1 MRDPRPHL
9 APQVLILTY
18 CREPSLLASGT
29 LLVFRTLRIG
39 FPTAEVTVID
49 NASVPEA
56 RPAIRAAAEAAGCE
70 YIQRDPEIVHAEF
83 LREVILGA
91 NYAGSVV
98 LLDPD
103 VIFWSNCEGWRIG
116 RLLAGRML
124 PEFMDEFTRCRTLA
138 RLHTSFLW
146 IRDVAALR
154 ERVSALMTTYF
165 DFDPFP
171 PRMFA
176 MDGAWYRGDTMA
188 FLCGALPE
196 EVQPFGE
203 EELNAYD
210 HLFCGSHLDLV
221 LRDVPHETQM
231 FLKWAHAQALA
242 DPSRLRGLW
251 RQQEDYF
258 RLRSPAGTKGAPYRP
273 VETG

>member
-1 MRDPRPHL
+1 L

-29 LLVFRTLRIG
+29 LLVFRTLRVG
-39 FPTAEVTVID
+39 FPTAAVTVID
-49 NASVPEA
+49 NASLPEV
-56 RPAIRAAAEAAGCE
+56 RPAIREAAEAAGCE
-70 YIQRDPEIVHAEF
+70 YVQRDPENSHAEF
-83 LREVILGA
+83 LREVILGP
-91 NYAGSVV
+91 NYAGPVV

-103 VIFWSNCEGWRIG
+103 VIFWSDCEGWRIR

-146 IRDVAALR
+146 IRDVTALR
-154 ERVSALMTTYF
+154 ERVSALMTSYF
-165 DFDPFP
+165 EFDPFP

-176 MDGAWYRGDTMA
+176 VDGAWYRGDTLA
-188 FLCGALPE
+188 FLCGALPD

-203 EELNAYD
+203 KELDAYD

-221 LRDVPHETQM
+221 LPEVPKETQT

-242 DPSRLRGLW
+242 DRSRLRGLW

-258 RLRSPAGTKGAPYRP
+258 RLRSPAGTDGAASRW
-273 VETG
+273 VGTA